1 MATNEELG
9 RMPGVR
15 VKEILNANLGISSP
29 QFRIAGLV
37 STSFTDLLK
46 RDIIV
51 IRGEGD
57 TDTLTDFL
65 ADEVTSV
72 ECVSPYQ
79 EAYGTKRIQL
89 EKSTETETKDYSV
102 SGNTITFTENGKEK
116 LTAGDTY
123 YVTAKITKKSESF
136 FEPKEMNNISQVI
149 KEYGSEYDADLDK
162 INPMVAYARLMF
174 NAGARRVI
182 CVQAK
187 SEAKSDY
194 ESSIAKLAEIDLQYV
209 ICNGN
214 DVEGVNDVLLNHVV
228 EMSAVENSMNRVGF
242 TSTPV
247 TASKPEPS
255 VDDIIAAAEH
265 LKSQNMVL
273 TAPGKVSIIVE
284 DETGA
289 SYQKWVSANYAN
301 AAIIGMLCN
310 PNRRLATPLTRKDIT
325 SYGIY
330 DTSVHYKKQDI
341 EKLAAKGVLVLI
353 ERKSTSSI
361 VVNQGLTTDNT
372 NYGSYYLNIVCCK
385 YEVARLLKEYLDQ
398 TFIGTEILEDT
409 ISIVQSSIRNTLDG
423 FKGIY
428 LNNYKELS
436 VNRDADIP
444 TKINVSFKMSG
455 IFGLDYID
463 LSFSVYVD

>member
-37 STSFTDLLK
+37 STSFTTLLK

-57 TDTLTDFL
+57 TDTLTDFI
-65 ADEVTSV
+65 ADEVTSI

-79 EAYGTKRIQL
+79 EAYGTQRIKLQV
-89 EKSTETETKDYSV
+89 TTDYTV
-102 SGNTITFTENGKEK
+102 EGNVITFTATGKQK
-116 LTAGDTY
+116 ITLGDTY
-123 YVTAKITKKSESF
+123 YVTATINKLSDKF

-149 KEYGSEYDADLDK
+149 KEYGAEYDSKLDK
-162 INPMVAYARLMF
+162 VNPMVAYARLMF
-174 NAGARRVI
+174 KAGARRVI
-182 CVQAK
+182 CVQSKTA
-187 SEAKSDY
+187 ALSDY
-194 ESSIAKLAEIDLQYV
+194 TEAIAKLAEIDLQYV
-209 ICNGN
+209 ICDGN
-214 DVEGVNDVLLNHVV
+214 NVEGVNDALLNHVI

-242 TSTPV
+242 TSTKKLDPTV
-247 TASKPEPS
+247 EE
-255 VDDIIAAAEH
+255 VIEEAEH
-265 LKSQNMVL
+265 LKSQNIVL
-273 TAPGKVSIIVE
+273 AAPGRVSIIVE

-301 AAIIGMLCN
+301 AAVIGMLCN

-398 TFIGTEILEDT
+398 TFIGTEILNDT
-409 ISIVQSSIRNTLDG
+409 ISILQSSIRNTLDG
-423 FKGIY
+423 FKGMY
-428 LNNYKELS
+428 LNNYKDLS